1 MSERHKKV
9 MKTTYENTFG
19 VFITVNMAI
28 ASIYLKTIDVK
39 TKGPNRCTVD
49 GCS

>member
-1 MSERHKKV
+1 VSVIKKD

-19 VFITVNMAI
+19 VFIMVNMAI

>member
-1 MSERHKKV
+1 MSVIKKD

-19 VFITVNMAI
+19 VFLMVNMAI
-28 ASIYLKTIDVK
+28 ASIYLKMIDVK
-39 TKGPNRCTVD
+39 TKVPNRCTVD